1 MSSKELSSAMKQ
13 LAEEKAEIY
22 RIFSN
27 AKRVLIFWL
36 LNEEEMPVYKI
47 AESIDSSIQNTSQ
60 HLRLMK
66 ANRILE
72 TRRNGKE
79 VFYRIADSEVGEF
92 CKTIHKVDLR
102 DLKKEGINLPPP

>member
-1 MSSKELSSAMKQ
+1 MKQ
-13 LAEEKAEIY
+13 LAEERAEIF

-27 AKRVLIFWL
+27 SKRLLIFWL
-36 LNEEEMPVYKI
+36 LNEKEMPVNKI

-66 ANRILE
+66 ANKILD

-79 VFYRIADSEVGEF
+79 IYYRISDSEIGEY
-92 CKTIHKVDLR
+92 CKTIHLQYLSK
-102 DLKKEGINLPPP
+102 

>member
-1 MSSKELSSAMKQ
+1 MENIEARSSLELTNDMKQ
-13 LAEEKAEIY
+13 LAEERAEIY

-27 AKRVLIFWL
+27 AKRLLIFWL
-36 LNEEEMPVYKI
+36 LNEEEMPVNKI

-66 ANRILE
+66 ANKILE

-79 VFYRIADSEVGEF
+79 IYYRISDSEIGEF
-92 CKTIHKVDLR
+92 CKNIHLQH
-102 DLKKEGINLPPP
+102 LSE

>member
-1 MSSKELSSAMKQ
+1 MEDIEVRSGLELTSNMKQ
-13 LAEEKAEIY
+13 LAEERAEIY

-27 AKRVLIFWL
+27 AKRLLIFWL
-36 LNEEEMPVYKI
+36 LNEEEMPVNKI

-66 ANRILE
+66 ASRILE

-79 VFYRIADSEVGEF
+79 IYYRISDSEIGEF
-92 CKTIHKVDLR
+92 CKNIHLQH
-102 DLKKEGINLPPP
+102 LSE

>member
-1 MSSKELSSAMKQ
+1 MKQ
-13 LAEEKAEIY
+13 VAEETAEIY

-27 AKRVLIFWL
+27 AKRLLIFWL
-36 LNEEEMPVYKI
+36 LDEEEMPVNKI

-66 ANRILE
+66 ANKILD

-79 VFYRIADSEVGEF
+79 VYYRISDSEIGEF
-92 CKTIHKVDLR
+92 CRTIHKYSFT
-102 DLKKEGINLPPP
+102 E

>member
-1 MSSKELSSAMKQ
+1 MKQ
-13 LAEEKAEIY
+13 LAEERAEIY

-27 AKRVLIFWL
+27 SKRLLIFWL
-36 LNEEEMPVYKI
+36 LTEKEMPVNKI

-66 ANRILE
+66 ANRILD

-79 VFYRIADSEVGEF
+79 VYYRISNSEVGEF
-92 CKTIHKVDLR
+92 CKTIHRQAFHD
-102 DLKKEGINLPPP
+102 

>member
-1 MSSKELSSAMKQ
+1 MSSKELTSTMKQ

-36 LNEEEMPVYKI
+36 LNEKELPVNKI
-47 AESIDSSIQNTSQ
+47 ADLIDSSIQNTSQ

-66 ANRILE
+66 VNRILE

-79 VFYRIADSEVGEF
+79 VYYRIADSEIGQF
-92 CKTIHKVDLR
+92 CKSIHNV
-102 DLKKEGINLPPP
+102 EIIE

>member
-1 MSSKELSSAMKQ
+1 MSSKELTSAMRQ

-36 LNEEEMPVYKI
+36 LSEEEMPVNKI
-47 AESIDSSIQNTSQ
+47 AESIDSSVQNTSQ

-66 ANRILE
+66 TNRILD

-79 VFYRIADSEVGEF
+79 VYYRIADSEIGQF
-92 CKTIHKVDLR
+92 CKTIHKVDF
-102 DLKKEGINLPPP
+102 GG